1 MSIDINN
8 IADGYDI
15 GNQLLEAY
23 QAADDKE
30 KFLDELDSL
39 KGSGALSNYNRD
51 TFRYYA
57 NKGITPNGNIS
68 VVSNVGSTKDLTEL
82 YEKPITTRQ
91 DKLHEMVQKEFDDT
105 QVLVENEFNET
116 QELVQKEFD
125 ETQQLVTD
133 EFTKTR
139 TLIKEESD
147 ETQTLI
153 KTESDETQNIL
164 QTEFDE
170 TQGLIK
176 KNHKEIVD
184 TINNGVTTVTNKMDT
199 DTNTITDKLDSN
211 TNTINTTLGSNHTE
225 AMAKW
230 DKIISILTVLGTS
243 PLTEEDMA
251 EVLAAS

>member
-23 QAADDKE
+23 QTADDKE

-39 KGSGALSNYNRD
+39 KGSGAISNYNRD
-51 TFRYYA
+51 TFRAYA
-57 NKGITPNGNIS
+57 NKGINPNGNIS

-91 DKLHEMVQKEFDDT
+91 DKLHEMVQKEFD
-105 QVLVENEFNET
+105 
-116 QELVQKEFD
+116 

-139 TLIKEESD
+139 SLIKEESD

-153 KTESDETQNIL
+153 QTEFNETQEL
-164 QTEFDE
+164 VQREFDE
-170 TQGLIK
+170 TQDNL
-176 KNHKEIVD
+176 
-184 TINNGVTTVTNKMDT
+184 
-199 DTNTITDKLDSN
+199 N
-211 TNTINTTLGSNHTE
+211 TNTNKIINNDNANHASLISDLNSNTDKII
-225 AMAKW
+225 ANDNANFAVATAKW